1 MSAGAPPLE
10 AELLRWAAEYLG
22 EYLVKIRDCVLRLDE
37 EQLWWRPN
45 SESNSVG
52 NLLLHL
58 CGNLTQWILCSFGGE
73 EDRRRRPEE
82 FAADRTHTA
91 AELLARLEEVVRRCQ
106 ATFAGLGAAELAST
120 RVVQGGPHTGLEIV
134 IHPVEHMSY
143 HTGQIVWMTKQ
154 LTAGR
159 ASIEFYPQHRGE

>member
-1 MSAGAPPLE
+1 VSAGAPPLE
-10 AELLRWAAEYLG
+10 PELLRWAAGYLG
-22 EYLVKIRDCVLRLDE
+22 EYLVKIRDCVRRLDE

-58 CGNLTQWILCSFGGE
+58 CGNLAQWILSSFGGE

-82 FAADRTHTA
+82 FAADRTHSA

-143 HTGQIVWMTKQ
+143 HTGQIVYVAKM
-154 LTAGR
+154 LLEGGGG
-159 ASIEFYPQHRGE
+159 IDFYPHLKRR